1 MDSDAKERLLKRITE
16 TGEAI
21 SLSCGKSDKHKNLK
35 LRVLRHI
42 IQYHND
48 ELDSVLEYL
57 RQVDADMRADIEKGI
72 EKGIE
77 SAAMNDDDFE
87 KFSALVAAHAVVG
100 EMIESVRL
108 MQEDT
113 RENAV

>member
-1 MDSDAKERLLKRITE
+1 MDSDAKECLLKRITE

-48 ELDSVLEYL
+48 EMDIVLEYL
-57 RQVDADMRADIEKGI
+57 HQLDADMRVDVEKGI
-72 EKGIE
+72 V

-87 KFSALVAAHAVVG
+87 KFSALVAAHAVVAD
-100 EMIESVRL
+100 MIESVRL

>member
-1 MDSDAKERLLKRITE
+1 MNDDSKMRLLNRIIE

-48 ELDSVLEYL
+48 EIDSVLEYL
-57 RQVDADMRADIEKGI
+57 HQIDADMRADIQKGI
-72 EKGIE
+72 D
-77 SAAMNDDDFE
+77 SAVMNDDDFE

-113 RENAV
+113 

>member
-1 MDSDAKERLLKRITE
+1 MDSDAKECLLKRITE

-57 RQVDADMRADIEKGI
+57 HQIDADMSADIEKGI
-72 EKGIE
+72 SGAVM
-77 SAAMNDDDFE
+77 SDDDFE

-113 RENAV
+113 

>member
-1 MDSDAKERLLKRITE
+1 MNSDAKERLLKRITE

-57 RQVDADMRADIEKGI
+57 RQVDADMRADVEKGI
-72 EKGIE
+72 NG
-77 SAAMNDDDFE
+77 AVMGDDNFE

-108 MQEDT
+108 MQEDI
-113 RENAV
+113 

>member
-1 MDSDAKERLLKRITE
+1 MNDDAKSRLLKRITE

-35 LRVLRHI
+35 MRVLRHI

-48 ELDSVLEYL
+48 EMDSVLEYL
-57 RQVDADMRADIEKGI
+57 HQIDADMRIDIQKGI
-72 EKGIE
+72 D
-77 SAAMNDDDFE
+77 SAVMNDDDFE

>member
-1 MDSDAKERLLKRITE
+1 MNDDSKMRLLNRIIE

-48 ELDSVLEYL
+48 EIDSVLEYL
-57 RQVDADMRADIEKGI
+57 HQIDADMRADIQKGI
-72 EKGIE
+72 D
-77 SAAMNDDDFE
+77 SAVMNDDDFE